1 MFHCK
6 LFVAV
11 HYLRGI
17 YSIIVLTLILA
28 FLPGGLVA
36 LYIKGK
42 GAVVGAGLPGFKSL

>member
-28 FLPGGLVA
+28 FFPGGLVA
-36 LYIKGK
+36 PYIKGK